1 MNPTLLSALTGSRKA
16 PGAARS
22 HQREASPM
30 ADSHGAGFCQ
40 PIHEA
45 VRKYNPKNATD
56 APIPITSG
64 RWIEI
69 TVDKTHPYSAI
80 RNLTSTLEEPQRTR
94 SKTGQLRSFQPATP
108 RKVQQNLN
116 HCLFRNPALSTQM
129 RSPLRP
135 SAISSAGSRGNFFNV
150 GEPINLRAMPRTGVQ
165 KAYLKA
171 MPKSYA

>member
-16 PGAARS
+16 PGATRS

-40 PIHEA
+40 PIHQA

-56 APIPITSG
+56 APAPITSG

-69 TVDKTHPYSAI
+69 TVDKTNPYSAI
-80 RNLTSTLEEPQRTR
+80 RNLTGTLEEPQRTR

-108 RKVQQNLN
+108 RIVQQDLN
-116 HCLFRNPALSTQM
+116 HGRFRYSAISTQI
-129 RSPLRP
+129 RSPLQP
-135 SAISSAGSRGNFFNV
+135 STISSAGSRGNFFNV
-150 GEPINLRAMPRTGVQ
+150 GEPINLRTMFRRYVKKLCIEAV
-165 KAYLKA
+165 
-171 MPKSYA
+171 